1 MVQYAFEL
9 DDIQSNIARAETIC
23 IKAAEQGAKV
33 VVFPEAAPTGRYTT
47 FPVAPICSSTRCDC
61 LGPKQIA
68 LYGSRES
75 SIWES
80 LCAPLKLATTG
91 NCTTPHS

>member
-23 IKAAEQGAKV
+23 IKAV